1 MNQHQTHGIRS
12 QQSRKELCNE
22 DIAVAYVDLKGRG
35 ALKVIVCS
43 AYLPGEKQDP
53 TEELTKVLEYAQAQK
68 AELIV
73 GCDANAHHTIW
84 GSTGI
89 NKRGELLSQF
99 IFTNCLHL
107 LNNGN
112 TPTFVTRARQEVL
125 DITFA
130 TEKAANCLANWRVS
144 SENSMSDHRHILFSV
159 KGSIDTVP
167 LMRRNPKDT
176 SWEAYKADLETS
188 LKDVPKYVKT
198 PDSLNMAVNQISKG
212 MIRAYEL
219 NCPVKESTCNR
230 KTTWWNKN

>member
-1 MNQHQTHGIRS
+1 MDQHQVHGIRTE
-12 QQSRKELCNE
+12 QSRKELCSE
-22 DIAVAYVDLKGRG
+22 DQVAAYVDLKGRG

-107 LNNGN
+107 LNKGN

-130 TEKAANCLANWRVS
+130 TEKAANCLADWRVS

-159 KGSIDTVP
+159 KGSLGREP
-167 LMRRNPKDT
+167 LTRRNPKET
-176 SWEAYKADLETS
+176 SWEAYKADLENR
-188 LKDVPKYVKT
+188 LKDVPKYTRRHGNRT
-198 PDSLNMAVNQISKG
+198 PTDFCFKPL
-212 MIRAYEL
+212 
-219 NCPVKESTCNR
+219 
-230 KTTWWNKN
+230 